1 MKREDLKGL
10 GIADEVIE
18 KVMAMYGKGIESIK
32 GENEQLK
39 VSLGAKDKVIE
50 EANKTIDSF
59 KGMKVEDIQKQAEE
73 YKTKYEQSKGEF
85 EKTLTETKKRYALE
99 LEIGKL
105 GVKNPNSFKKL
116 LELEKINFDGEKLVG
131 LDEQVKGLKES
142 EPYLFNE
149 AKPNQV
155 GTQPNLPNASG
166 YSELEAEMRKAAG
179 LPITKK

>member
-10 GIADEVIE
+10 GIAEDVIE
-18 KVMAMYGKGIESIK
+18 KLMAMYGKSVENIK

-39 VSLGAKDKVIE
+39 TSLGAKEKVIE
-50 EANKTIDSF
+50 EANKTIEGF
-59 KGMKVEDIQKQAEE
+59 KGLNVDEIKKQADE
-73 YKTKYEQSKGEF
+73 YKTKFEQSKGEF

-105 GVKNPNSFKKL
+105 NTRNPNTFKKL
-116 LELEKINFDGEKLVG
+116 LELEKITLDGDKLVG
-131 LDEQVKGLKES
+131 FDEQVKGLKES

-149 AKPNQV
+149 TRPNQV